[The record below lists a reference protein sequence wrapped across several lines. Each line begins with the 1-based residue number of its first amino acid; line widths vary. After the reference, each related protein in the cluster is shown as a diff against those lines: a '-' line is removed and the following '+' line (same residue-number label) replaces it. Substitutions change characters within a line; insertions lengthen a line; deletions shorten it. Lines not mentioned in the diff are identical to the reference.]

1 MNQSRINITEIP
13 ITVRVIGNPI
23 PVIYKIFDIE
33 ENSKEAK
40 FTISRSILIGE
51 ENECRLKEYIYRNK
65 EDAPHD
71 IVLVFGISDEK
82 SKASEISKFLHEK
95 LHEFSKT
102 IVIIGRQEVNIDQDR
117 LNHVLKESQ
126 S

>member
-82 SKASEISKFLHEK
+82 SKASEISKFLDEK

-126 S
+126 Y

>member
-1 MNQSRINITEIP
+1 MNQSKINITEIP
-13 ITVRVIGNPI
+13 IIVRVIGNPI
-23 PVIYKIFDIE
+23 PVVYKIFDIE

-40 FTISRSILIGE
+40 FTISRSILIGGE
-51 ENECRLKEYIYRNK
+51 IECRLKEYIYRNK

-71 IVLVFGISDEK
+71 IVLVFGVLDEK
-82 SKASEISKFLHEK
+82 SQSSEISHFLHEK

-102 IVIIGRQEVNIDQDR
+102 MVIIGRQEVNIDQDR
-117 LNHVLKESQ
+117 INQALEESQ

>member
-23 PVIYKIFDIE
+23 PVIHKIFDIE

-82 SKASEISKFLHEK
+82 SKASEISKFLDEK

>member
-82 SKASEISKFLHEK
+82 SKASEISKFLDEK

>member
-1 MNQSRINITEIP
+1 MNQSRVNITEIP

-23 PVIYKIFDIE
+23 SVVYKIFDIE

-51 ENECRLKEYIYRNK
+51 EIECRLKEYIYRNK
-65 EDAPHD
+65 EGAPHD
-71 IVLVFGISDEK
+71 IVLVFGVSDQK
-82 SKASEISKFLHEK
+82 SKSSEISQFLHEK

-102 IVIIGRQEVNIDQDR
+102 TVMIKGHEVNTEQD
-117 LNHVLKESQ
+117 LINKALEENQ